1 MKVKPSNNYSF
12 DEAESLTDSLE
23 AESQAIAESTE
34 GCQSSP
40 ETWIQA
46 SPRSRK
52 DSYCCLEGNGGY
64 IQFLWTKGLS
74 LWLHPEWNSLISSS
88 MAWMMME
95 IFKRVRHST
104 IPRRYLTSN
113 IQRNGK
119 VEPKMQQKLESS
131 AVPKRPLNAQQ
142 NVRRN

>member
-1 MKVKPSNNYSF
+1 MQFGRNSENENSEVCKIGSVKNGASKESNVNGASGEDNEVMKVKPASNYSF

-52 DSYCCLEGNGGY
+52 DSYCCLEGNGEY

-74 LWLHPEWNSLISSS
+74 LWLHPEWNSLI
-88 MAWMMME
+88 
-95 IFKRVRHST
+95 
-104 IPRRYLTSN
+104 RYSKECAT
-113 IQRNGK
+113 
-119 VEPKMQQKLESS
+119 QQSL
-131 AVPKRPLNAQQ
+131 ADT
-142 NVRRN
+142 